1 MSSDIQEKKKGRMK
15 NNSYSTDVKNETKQ
29 MNKVYKPMLKGQC
42 RLSSAHDKG
51 QRKTTKRTRRLV
63 FEYHVA

>member
-1 MSSDIQEKKKGRMK
+1 MK
-15 NNSYSTDVKNETKQ
+15 TNSYSTDVKNETKQ
-29 MNKVYKPMLKGQC
+29 MNKVYRPMLKGQC
-42 RLSSAHDKG
+42 RFSSAHDKG

>member
-1 MSSDIQEKKKGRMK
+1 MK

-29 MNKVYKPMLKGQC
+29 MNKVYRPMLKGQC
-42 RLSSAHDKG
+42 RLSIAHDKG
-51 QRKTTKRTRRLV
+51 QRKTTNRTRRLV

>member
-1 MSSDIQEKKKGRMK
+1 MK
-15 NNSYSTDVKNETKQ
+15 NNLYRDVKNETKQ
-29 MNKVYKPMLKGQC
+29 MNKVYRPMLKGQC

-51 QRKTTKRTRRLV
+51 QRKTTKRTKRLV

>member
-1 MSSDIQEKKKGRMK
+1 MK

-51 QRKTTKRTRRLV
+51 QRKNDKENKASS
-63 FEYHVA
+63 F